1 MSARIRSIKANISKN
16 KNTKIFAKTMTSNFM
31 KSLDKSPK
39 KSNEFAIT
47 KSTGFSDNITNT
59 IASSIRTISKFKS
72 KKKER
77 PIFLNL
83 EDFHKQYLLNKNK
96 NNDTILGV
104 YTQNGYNTLYNNI
117 KSNYITNAR
126 NLNNKAIKLK
136 KKSASPSFFGSL
148 STKESKNI
156 IAKNIK
162 NKDNQ
167 SNSQISS
174 FFENKFKNKTLYLN
188 EISKISKNKYNNNNS
203 HSNNYSD
210 EYYQNF
216 VFKNIFTPSESN
228 EFDSIL
234 KFKKSNNDLNI
245 ISNINSNILNTN
257 YIKNFD
263 SNYNLNISNSKNSIH
278 EKKKK
283 KKEINVNYY
292 NGRNAIRLSDQ
303 LAYPSFNSYLFARA
317 KRYENTKQFMYK
329 TRLMV
334 MDKYIKNVMINTH
347 LKQLTLNENTLEN
360 QALNQRSL
368 ELKKKLFF
376 SYKKTFDEYLKFL
389 FFKFRK
395 MNEENEELKQNIIK
409 ISIDIENMR
418 QKIIRDLNIIKE
430 GNSIKF
436 FLMCVKNHTLSVNN
450 FSKEHIEIIKND
462 QLKLNENI
470 SLISPKKKK
479 MDRKNSRRKNTIIFL
494 DKIKK
499 IRTNSSEKNVIL
511 KANLF
516 SNNINSNKRLSNNSL
531 IKSINDKTNKANS
544 LTIFNSVEEF
554 LENFDTISTKLDLLI
569 KENNDKYANL
579 TYLKIQL
586 SNITKN
592 TEGERKD
599 SILLQKKIKDFEL
612 KLQDLKNKNK
622 ILSTELNSHM
632 DTKNKND
639 VKIILVLKKIYSTYN
654 NIKNYCDISYI
665 KKDDIITFG
674 RDILKIIEN
683 FFLNMLD
690 KVYKDKIKYPI
701 EYENFKLLLEKRKKK
716 DAFIIFQ
723 SLLAQKIEIKIEAV
737 LRRASKVIYKRFR
750 KTNDYQKYR
759 NANKKKNKERKK
771 NDIELFFEY
780 LDNNED

>member
-1 MSARIRSIKANISKN
+1 MSARIRSIKANIAKN
-16 KNTKIFAKTMTSNFM
+16 KNTQIFSKTMTSNFK

-39 KSNEFAIT
+39 KSNEFGMT
-47 KSTGFSDNITNT
+47 KTTGFSDDLTNT

-72 KKKER
+72 MKKEK

-96 NNDTILGV
+96 DNDTILGI

-117 KSNYITNAR
+117 KLNYINNAR
-126 NLNNKAIKLK
+126 TLNNRSIKLK

-148 STKESKNI
+148 STKESKNRMQN
-156 IAKNIK
+156 KK

-174 FFENKFKNKTLYLN
+174 FFENKYKNKTLYLN
-188 EISKISKNKYNNNNS
+188 EISKISKNKINNTNS

-210 EYYQNF
+210 EYYQNYA
-216 VFKNIFTPSESN
+216 FKNIFTPSESN
-228 EFDSIL
+228 EFDPIL
-234 KFKKSNNDLNI
+234 KLKKYNKDLNA

-257 YIKNFD
+257 YIKNTN
-263 SNYNLNISNSKNSIH
+263 SNYNFNISNSKNSIN
-278 EKKKK
+278 EKKKTK
-283 KKEINVNYY
+283 KGMKFNYY
-292 NGRNAIRLSDQ
+292 NGRNALNLNDQ

-317 KRYENTKQFMYK
+317 KRYENTDQFMYK

-334 MDKYIKNVMINTH
+334 MDKYIKNVIINTH
-347 LKQLTLNENTLEN
+347 LKQLTLNENTFEN
-360 QALNQRSL
+360 QTLNQRSL
-368 ELKKKLFF
+368 ELKKKLFN
-376 SYKKTFDEYLKFL
+376 SYKKTFDDYLKFL
-389 FFKFRK
+389 FLKFRK

-418 QKIIRDLNIIKE
+418 QKIIRDLNVIKE

-436 FLMCVKNHTLSVNN
+436 FLMCVKNHTLSVNK
-450 FSKEHIEIIKND
+450 FAKEHIEIIEND
-462 QLKLNENI
+462 KLKLNENI
-470 SLISPKKKK
+470 SLISPKTKKT
-479 MDRKNSRRKNTIIFL
+479 DRKNSRRKNTIIFL
-494 DKIKK
+494 NKIKK
-499 IRTNSSEKNVIL
+499 IQTHSSGKSLTL
-511 KANLF
+511 KGNPF
-516 SNNINSNKRLSNNSL
+516 SNNNNYKRLSNNSL
-531 IKSINDKTNKANS
+531 INSLNDETKGVP

-554 LENFDTISTKLDLLI
+554 LDNFDTISSKLDLLI

-579 TYLKIQL
+579 TYLKMQL
-586 SNITKN
+586 SNITKS
-592 TEGERKD
+592 TEGQRKD
-599 SILLQKKIKDFEL
+599 SILLKKKIKEYEL
-612 KLQDLKNKNK
+612 NLEDLKNKNK

-639 VKIILVLKKIYSTYN
+639 VKIILVLKKIYSIYI
-654 NIKNYCDISYI
+654 NIKKYTDISYI

-674 RDILKIIEN
+674 RDILKVIEN

-690 KVYKDKIKYPI
+690 KVYKDKIKYPT
-701 EYENFKLLLEKRKKK
+701 EYEQFKLLLDKRKKQ

-737 LRRASKVIYKRFR
+737 LRRASKVIYKRLR

-759 NANKKKNKERKK
+759 NANKSKKKERKK
-771 NDIELFFEY
+771 TDIELFFEY
-780 LDNNED
+780 LDKSED